1 MALPRGIRS
10 VILALALV
18 VSFAGGIVVGYGLK
32 GADSPATDFE
42 VARVVDGDTI
52 VVFVGT
58 GDEKVRLLG
67 VDTPESVD
75 PRRPVQCF
83 GREAA
88 EHARQLM
95 AGKRVRLEADTSAG
109 DRDSFGRMLRYVY
122 LEDGTLVNE
131 ALIRD
136 GYAHEYTYRKAY
148 SLQLRFKEAELEAKQ
163 NGRGL
168 WSPATCNGSP

>member
-10 VILALALV
+10 FILALAIV
-18 VSFAGGIVVGYGLK
+18 ASFVGGTIVGYGLK
-32 GADSPATDFE
+32 EAETPSSDVE
-42 VARVVDGDTI
+42 VARVVDGDTL
-52 VVFVGT
+52 VVRVGT
-58 GDEKVRLLG
+58 GTEKVRLIG

-75 PRRPVQCF
+75 PRRAVQCF

-88 EHARQLM
+88 EHARRLM
-95 AGKRVRLEADTSAG
+95 AGKRVRLEADSSAG
-109 DRDSFGRMLRYVY
+109 DRDSFGRLLRYVY

-148 SLQLRFKEAELEAKQ
+148 SLQLRFKEAEREAKA
-163 NGRGL
+163 NERGL
-168 WSPATCNGSP
+168 WNPATCNGRE